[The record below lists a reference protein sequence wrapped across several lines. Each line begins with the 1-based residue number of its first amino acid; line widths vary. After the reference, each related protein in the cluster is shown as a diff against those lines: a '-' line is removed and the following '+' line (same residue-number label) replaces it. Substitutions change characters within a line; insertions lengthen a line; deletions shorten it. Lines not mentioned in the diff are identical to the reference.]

1 MNMIDPL
8 YICIGLYLALTISST
23 YNIKSIYKTNKEGF
37 WVSGRNAPMWMVS
50 TSASSSWL
58 WVLGLLLI
66 GRFSIEHGPA
76 GVFWSYGL
84 PFLGTSVLFGY
95 FVKRMIEKFPNGFT
109 LNSWIDY
116 RFKDQKLTRLYQ
128 FLQIAACIYAVSGTL
143 TSFGIVAEFVSKDF
157 NYNVIVSIIALT
169 VLFYSIWGGQKACH
183 RTDIINILLLLCI
196 SVIGATYVV
205 GNNGGLS
212 NVIDNWTTARP
223 TALFDQNLMWSK
235 GMFLS
240 LIFVGSFLADN
251 MQYQNAF
258 SLKDKSQTVK
268 AYWTASLILVLVI
281 VGISLITGSIF
292 TSNPNFTM
300 HPDVVQMYMIKTTFG
315 LSGVIFFML
324 TVLFKASSVI
334 DSTLNGAGT
343 VVANDILKK
352 QDPIFVTR
360 WSMAVIMTISTL
372 IAILR
377 IDIWILVS
385 TFGLLRIIMIAPT
398 IYSVLSQNEI
408 KTDLL
413 FYILLLTTILGIGT
427 TFTDLDI
434 DRATLGLVL
443 FLIPTFIIVYEHI
456 RTKQLR

>member
-1 MNMIDPL
+1 M
-8 YICIGLYLALTISST
+8 
-23 YNIKSIYKTNKEGF
+23 
-37 WVSGRNAPMWMVS
+37 
-50 TSASSSWL
+50 
-58 WVLGLLLI
+58 
-66 GRFSIEHGPA
+66 
-76 GVFWSYGL
+76 
-84 PFLGTSVLFGY
+84 
-95 FVKRMIEKFPNGFT
+95 
-109 LNSWIDY
+109 
-116 RFKDQKLTRLYQ
+116 
-128 FLQIAACIYAVSGTL
+128 
-143 TSFGIVAEFVSKDF
+143 
-157 NYNVIVSIIALT
+157 
-169 VLFYSIWGGQKACH
+169 
-183 RTDIINILLLLCI
+183 
-196 SVIGATYVV
+196 V
-205 GNNGGLS
+205 GNNGGLI

-300 HPDVVQMYMIKTTFG
+300 HPDVVQMYMIQTTFG

-360 WSMAVIMTISTL
+360 LSMAVIMTISTL

-385 TFGLLRIIMIAPT
+385 TFGLLRIIMISPT
-398 IYSVLSQNEI
+398 IYSVLSNNEI
-408 KTDLL
+408 KTNLL

-434 DRATLGLVL
+434 DRATLGLAL

>member
-1 MNMIDPL
+1 
-8 YICIGLYLALTISST
+8 
-23 YNIKSIYKTNKEGF
+23 
-37 WVSGRNAPMWMVS
+37 MWMVS

-84 PFLGTSVLFGY
+84 PFLGTSILFGY
-95 FVKRMIEKFPNGFT
+95 FVKRMIEKFPKGFT
-109 LNSWIDY
+109 LNSWIDLRY
-116 RFKDQKLTRLYQ
+116 KDKKLTRLYQ

-143 TSFGIVAEFVSKDF
+143 TSFGIVAEYVSKDF
-157 NYNVIVSIIALT
+157 NYNVIVSVIALT
-169 VLFYSIWGGQKACH
+169 VLVYSIWGGHKACH

-196 SVIGATYVV
+196 SIIGATYVV
-205 GNNGGLS
+205 GNNGGFY
-212 NVIDNWTTARP
+212 NVIDNWTNARP
-223 TALFDQNLMWSK
+223 TNLFDHNLMWSK

-258 SLKDKSQTVK
+258 SLKNKSQIVK
-268 AYWTASLILVLVI
+268 AYWTASLILVVVI
-281 VGISLITGSIF
+281 SGISLITGSIF

-300 HPDVVQMYMIKTTFG
+300 HPDVVQMYMIETTFG

-360 WSMAVIMTISTL
+360 LSMAVIMTISTL

-398 IYSVLSQNEI
+398 IYSVFSQNEI

-427 TFTDLDI
+427 TFTDLEI

>member
-23 YNIKSIYKTNKEGF
+23 YNIKSTYKTNKEGF

-84 PFLGTSVLFGY
+84 PFLGTSILFGY
-95 FVKRMIEKFPNGFT
+95 FVKRMIERFPNGFT

-116 RFKDQKLTRLYQ
+116 RFKDKKLTRLYQ

-157 NYNVIVSIIALT
+157 NYNVIVSVIALT

-183 RTDIINILLLLCI
+183 RTDIINILLLLSI
-196 SVIGATYVV
+196 SIIGATYVV
-205 GNNGGLS
+205 GNNGGLI

-300 HPDVVQMYMIKTTFG
+300 HPDVVQMYMIQTTFG
-315 LSGVIFFML
+315 LSGVIF
-324 TVLFKASSVI
+324 TSLFVGSVRC
-334 DSTLNGAGT
+334 
-343 VVANDILKK
+343 V
-352 QDPIFVTR
+352 
-360 WSMAVIMTISTL
+360 
-372 IAILR
+372 
-377 IDIWILVS
+377 
-385 TFGLLRIIMIAPT
+385 
-398 IYSVLSQNEI
+398 
-408 KTDLL
+408 
-413 FYILLLTTILGIGT
+413 
-427 TFTDLDI
+427 
-434 DRATLGLVL
+434 
-443 FLIPTFIIVYEHI
+443 
-456 RTKQLR
+456 

>member
-1 MNMIDPL
+1 
-8 YICIGLYLALTISST
+8 
-23 YNIKSIYKTNKEGF
+23 
-37 WVSGRNAPMWMVS
+37 
-50 TSASSSWL
+50 
-58 WVLGLLLI
+58 
-66 GRFSIEHGPA
+66 
-76 GVFWSYGL
+76 
-84 PFLGTSVLFGY
+84 
-95 FVKRMIEKFPNGFT
+95 MIERFPNGFT

-116 RFKDQKLTRLYQ
+116 RFKDKKLTRLYQ

-157 NYNVIVSIIALT
+157 NYNVIVSVIALT

-196 SVIGATYVV
+196 SIIGATYVV
-205 GNNGGLS
+205 GNNGGLI

-300 HPDVVQMYMIKTTFG
+300 HPDVVQMYMIQTTFG

-360 WSMAVIMTISTL
+360 LSMAVIMTISTL

-385 TFGLLRIIMIAPT
+385 TFGLLRIIMISPT
-398 IYSVLSQNEI
+398 IYSVLSNNEI
-408 KTDLL
+408 KTNLL

-434 DRATLGLVL
+434 DRATLGLAL

>member
-1 MNMIDPL
+1 
-8 YICIGLYLALTISST
+8 
-23 YNIKSIYKTNKEGF
+23 
-37 WVSGRNAPMWMVS
+37 MWMVS

-84 PFLGTSVLFGY
+84 PFLGTSILFGY
-95 FVKRMIEKFPNGFT
+95 FVKRMIEKFPKGFT
-109 LNSWIDY
+109 LNSWIDLRY
-116 RFKDQKLTRLYQ
+116 KDKKLTRLYQ

-143 TSFGIVAEFVSKDF
+143 TSFGIVAEYVSKDF
-157 NYNVIVSIIALT
+157 NYNVIVSVIALT
-169 VLFYSIWGGQKACH
+169 VLVYSIWGGHKACH

-196 SVIGATYVV
+196 SIIGATYVV
-205 GNNGGLS
+205 GNNGGFY
-212 NVIDNWTTARP
+212 NVIDNWTNARP
-223 TALFDQNLMWSK
+223 TNLFDHNLMWSK

-258 SLKDKSQTVK
+258 SLKNKSQIVK
-268 AYWTASLILVLVI
+268 AYWTASLILVVVI
-281 VGISLITGSIF
+281 SGISLITGSIF

-300 HPDVVQMYMIKTTFG
+300 HPDVVQMYMIETTFG

-360 WSMAVIMTISTL
+360 LSMAVIMTISTL

-398 IYSVLSQNEI
+398 IYSVFSQNEI

-427 TFTDLDI
+427 TFTDLEI

-443 FLIPTFIIVYEHI
+443 FLIPTFIIVYEHV